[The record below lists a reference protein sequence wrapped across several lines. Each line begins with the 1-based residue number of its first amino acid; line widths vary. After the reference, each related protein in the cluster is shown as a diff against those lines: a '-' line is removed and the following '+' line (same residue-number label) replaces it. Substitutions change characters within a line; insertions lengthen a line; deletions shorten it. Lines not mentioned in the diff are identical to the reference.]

1 MAYLKTYLELANY
14 FKALP
19 TTVTDLK
26 SVTVGSDEED
36 LNQQNS
42 RIVYPHLRVD
52 TPEIVFRNDDETSV
66 TRYTFRLYVLTNE
79 PLKTNDEENLRLS
92 QMATLAQ
99 KVHKRL
105 WTDADLGKFDLITG
119 DRAGDVVRRWSG
131 DNVFG
136 WWFSVVIELYV
147 DECA

>member
-1 MAYLKTYLELANY
+1 MPYLKTYLELATY

-52 TPEIVFRNDDETSV
+52 TPEIVFRNDDEISV

-79 PLKTNDEENLRLS
+79 PLKTNDEENLKLS

-99 KVHKRL
+99 KIHKRL
-105 WTDADLGKFDLITG
+105 WTDADLGKFDLIAG

-136 WWFSVVIELYV
+136 WWFSVVIDLYV